1 MRLRNVATIA
11 VKDLVDA
18 LKNFRLLAIVLMPIA
33 LSIVFGLLY
42 RDAPSSSSIVV
53 YDPSGSQIVTSIGAT
68 DGWSLRVVDSEA
80 DVERA
85 VTEERALA
93 GIVLP
98 ADFDARLAAGERPP
112 LELVLNGAQ
121 ERRFN
126 ARRLV
131 IDLVISQSSQP
142 LPVDLTETTANQPQ
156 AGGESALGPAPAS
169 ALQGL
174 PVQGWFLVTWSIM
187 SIAMVGMYMVPTL
200 LVEEKERKTLDAMMV
215 APVSYVDLIAGKAL
229 VGLAYALLSVGLI
242 FLLNAPEQVHSVG
255 GLILI
260 GVLSAL
266 FATLIGLWLGG
277 MFGNTQSLNTWG
289 SLPMLA
295 FLAPVILAPVPSSSL
310 WSILQVFPPT
320 HTVEGVARAL
330 TGESPD
336 RVWVNVL
343 VLAASCVLAGALVWT
358 SLRRRERT

>member
-42 RDAPSSSSIVV
+42 RDTPSGSTIVV
-53 YDPSGSQIVTSIGAT
+53 YDPGESQIVTSIGAT
-68 DGWSLRVVDSEA
+68 DGWSLWEVDSEA

-85 VTEERALA
+85 MTEQEALA
-93 GIVLP
+93 GLVLP

-112 LELVLNGAQ
+112 LKLMLNGAQ

-131 IDLVISQSSQP
+131 IDLVISQSGRP
-142 LPVDLTETTANQPQ
+142 LPVDLAETIVNPPQ
-156 AGGESALGPAPAS
+156 AGGESAPAPAS

-174 PVQGWFLVTWSIM
+174 SIQGWFLVTWSVM

-229 VGLAYALLSVGLI
+229 VGLVYAVLSAGLI
-242 FLLNAPEQVHSVG
+242 FLLNAPEEVHSVG

-330 TGESPD
+330 SGESPD

-343 VLAASCVLAGALVWT
+343 VLAASCVLAGALVWI
-358 SLRRRERT
+358 SLRRRERG